1 VFLFGI
7 GGLMTVDFFFWE
19 KWATFWIMV
28 GWSMIFGIHYLVF
41 KSQAID
47 DEWLEEKMLFNVYRL
62 WDYGHIGE
70 IKRNPFGKS
79 VYRTEK
85 GLVKDSD
92 KLEKCN
98 DELPSK
104 KN

>member
-1 VFLFGI
+1 
-7 GGLMTVDFFFWE
+7 
-19 KWATFWIMV
+19 MV
-28 GWSMIFGIHYLVF
+28 FGIHYLIF
-41 KSQAID
+41 RSQSVD

-70 IKRNPFGKS
+70 IKQNPFGKS

-85 GLVKDSD
+85 GRVKAP
-92 KLEKCN
+92 KKPEKNN
-98 DELPSK
+98 DGVSPN